1 MKPSGQAGC
10 FIAEAEKK
18 LDQCIASH
26 TYSEPR
32 IESMCGPGVDPRFDQ
47 LISALGHIAR
57 QKPRPIID
65 SLMYWRKAKADYANQ
80 ARVELSQVSL
90 FWHDGLALAKN
101 VQSRGRTPT
110 LNGHPSRRIAE
121 SQATSGDGVDA
132 NAAILTATPNN
143 ASRQVAVA
151 QADRRSAISVYLL
164 CRVLIEVVGQS
175 TLACITKENEE
186 RLEDIIY
193 SQLHGADPESL
204 STSSIKLANWA
215 IFGQLLGVMSDIN
228 FQSVSN
234 RFLQDLEV
242 LQTALNYKGH
252 TNRDHEGKAVLLIH
266 SMRWLRVKSQPED
279 AWDMSCELLRS
290 LAKFFVAIHGHPVKY
305 AYCQLLEALL
315 LPIAEKANL
324 ELNVPKWRDV
334 IDILRP
340 RLNQLLMKPKHW
352 HNAFPLMSVILCV
365 APLDLFTTQWL
376 QLVLPLQARL
386 KERTTR
392 ATTLKAICRLVW
404 RYLYRTTETPN
415 VTAKK
420 LDDIIKLV
428 FQPGKRSYLSTDESI
443 AEPLIQLIRIIGY
456 KHQDLCFR
464 TIIFPLMNAESF
476 LSGRE
481 LKVDNLEPER
491 MVIGIRAFLAIMAD
505 LEKTEPPPFPV
516 TFESDVFNE
525 PSTTAPVPF
534 SPRPLPHNNK
544 SSNREER
551 LSRPVITSGFGD
563 VAKESY
569 VKFCKILGEITIIC
583 DNTFGGQAVLDEKFA
598 SQTPKTPM
606 ADAFSFSRSRD
617 DHTNAIDPRQG
628 FYDLLHVAVR
638 ALPRCLSPHIP
649 FNSLVNLLCTGTAH
663 VQSHVATSS
672 AQSLKSIARQ
682 SHAQQVTI
690 GFARFIF
697 NFDDRYSTMSDGGML
712 GPGHIESTLRLYVEL
727 LQIWIE
733 DLKQKTKKA
742 AFDLAEDSNSGSR
755 GAQLDL
761 SGVWAHVDEIE
772 SHGLFFLC
780 SPSRRVRSFAVT
792 VLRLV
797 TEFDT
802 ALGKDSTR
810 IIRILQGSPQRVMDV
825 NDEKLSVAERSRL
838 QRGMRKSNVHSTLV
852 ELCSSDVAYDS
863 TLWFKTYNDDWIL
876 NNLITYTKDLR
887 LFLNDAEV
895 QNEWGFQKL
904 RTHYCGLVETLY
916 EGVKKTKDP
925 LRWMP
930 FQSRKAAFAL
940 MEDWCGYSPNQN
952 QIRQREDSMRRS
964 VLDREHDMGN
974 KGIVTASMEIEKRDL
989 RTAALSSMA
998 ALCGGPVSITTE
1010 SKVNLQFD
1018 VRRMLS
1024 WIDTIFD
1031 TVSDKTHAIG
1041 RRALK
1046 NLITHNREHAYLLGR
1061 SIEMCYIAKSPKA
1074 LASYFEVVTQ
1084 ILTEC
1089 DDHMPPFWRVLC
1101 AGLYTLGNDS
1111 SEIRM
1116 KSVRLLRV
1124 LEERLRK
1131 SSKLQDLDIS
1141 VSDKTTAVYKAA
1153 QFEVSLRLTKQ
1164 HAEMAFH
1171 VFSEFST
1178 YFKILQPDHQR
1189 NMVAAMLPW
1198 IQTIELQLDPNG
1210 GPTATSYML
1219 LVNLF
1224 EITVR
1229 CSTALHNEILA
1240 LWQALATGPHAGNVQ
1255 LVLDFIIN
1263 LCLEK
1268 KEQNFVDY
1276 AKQIVVFLSGTPA
1289 GLKVVDFLLLQIN
1302 PKAMVVE
1309 KRETAPVPQDFV
1321 SLPYL
1326 ADLSQV
1332 LPIGSG
1338 NKPAGLSL
1346 GQLCLILLVDLVV
1359 SPNKLPPAKVP
1370 LLLQVVLV
1378 LWDHYTPLV
1387 QDQAREMLV
1396 HLIHELVIS
1405 QIDDRTTDPDKQ
1417 AIEDLID
1424 SIRRHESKVV
1434 WSYDDNNGEA
1444 DNDNDIRVPQAMSFI
1459 TEEVVK
1465 VFAHIHPSLREDW
1478 GKMTLTWAT
1487 SCAVRHI
1494 ACRSFQIFRCVLT
1507 TLDPQMLADMLAR
1520 LSNTIADDNN
1530 DYLTFSMEILTT
1542 IKTII
1547 EALEPVDLIKY
1558 PQLFWT
1564 TAACL
1569 DTIFEREFMESLSM
1583 LERLLD
1589 KLDLSDPAVIKLLI
1603 GSQPPKWEGTFEGLQ
1618 SPVYKG
1624 LRSRVCL
1631 DRSVHVLDRLTALP
1645 SSELVGNDSR
1655 LLFAVLANLPRYLR
1669 FFEQGTV
1676 DPSCISS
1683 AELLAGV
1690 AEGQG
1695 HDDLARALQGFATT
1709 RYRADKEFLS
1719 QTVFGL
1725 RSAFFPEFEYKCL
1738 TFLMGLLTNPLPW
1751 FRTKTMQLLCVIAPE
1766 IDMRKPEITSHGSDL
1781 ISPLLRL
1788 LQTEYCSQAL
1798 EVLDNIMTMSG
1809 TPMDN
1814 KHLRMS
1820 MAGAHSNRATRK
1832 EYESTKCLYGIPEET
1847 GWSIPMP
1854 AVYSRMT
1861 RSNVH
1866 AVFYTCASTEATGV
1880 EEAAT
1885 PEIEFHEEYQYSY
1898 FPDRTATMMSDDA
1911 RGDGNMGELVMKLD
1925 SLDDFFE
1932 DSVSEETLTRQNSHA
1947 LAAQAAR
1954 YANGTGGVRED
1965 LYDQQ
1970 TLPIL
1975 HKSLQHNTS
1984 VTSFQTN
1991 FGDLKLPPASRDPE
2005 VMTPTAFNLPATTT
2019 TLARPG
2025 LPPRSLTSPG
2035 QRDQYQASQPP
2046 DLLSGDEGGDEPLSD
2061 DDSSI
2066 GRSAPSDKSFSL
2078 ENIIR
2083 PGHGLRSNLRS
2094 GMRRLTGGGGG
2105 GGGPDVR
2112 EKEKLRDAV
2121 RAQLLQKNPRVPKV
2135 PDVYLQNPKSADP

>member
-1 MKPSGQAGC
+1 
-10 FIAEAEKK
+10 
-18 LDQCIASH
+18 
-26 TYSEPR
+26 
-32 IESMCGPGVDPRFDQ
+32 
-47 LISALGHIAR
+47 
-57 QKPRPIID
+57 
-65 SLMYWRKAKADYANQ
+65 
-80 ARVELSQVSL
+80 
-90 FWHDGLALAKN
+90 
-101 VQSRGRTPT
+101 
-110 LNGHPSRRIAE
+110 
-121 SQATSGDGVDA
+121 
-132 NAAILTATPNN
+132 
-143 ASRQVAVA
+143 
-151 QADRRSAISVYLL
+151 
-164 CRVLIEVVGQS
+164 
-175 TLACITKENEE
+175 
-186 RLEDIIY
+186 
-193 SQLHGADPESL
+193 
-204 STSSIKLANWA
+204 
-215 IFGQLLGVMSDIN
+215 
-228 FQSVSN
+228 
-234 RFLQDLEV
+234 
-242 LQTALNYKGH
+242 
-252 TNRDHEGKAVLLIH
+252 
-266 SMRWLRVKSQPED
+266 
-279 AWDMSCELLRS
+279 
-290 LAKFFVAIHGHPVKY
+290 
-305 AYCQLLEALL
+305 
-315 LPIAEKANL
+315 
-324 ELNVPKWRDV
+324 
-334 IDILRP
+334 
-340 RLNQLLMKPKHW
+340 
-352 HNAFPLMSVILCV
+352 MSVILCV

-404 RYLYRTTETPN
+404 RYLYRTTETSN

-505 LEKTEPPPFPV
+505 LEKAEPPPFPV

-525 PSTTAPVPF
+525 PSTTTPVPL

-742 AFDLAEDSNSGSR
+742 AFDLAEDSNSGNR

-863 TLWFKTYNDDWIL
+863 TLWFKVFPNLIRISSETCPFAVALTRDIVCARLSQMHKAVGALAEGTRSHQYSAFEAAFVPSRTVGRLTTTPPEVVIEQWKLHLIFACTTLTNTRTQHTAAAQDSQHTRKSSKSSQHNGDKIESAGELFSKVMPLLQVTNASIRDAIVVGLGSINRNLYRTLLESMQPSVAICNDEAKMRLGRHQRTASSPRRSHRTDHLRTEVTHIYKLTSHLLHTRETYNDDWIL